1 MSIQSEIERI
11 NNAKT
16 EIAEAISEK
25 GVPVAEGTSIDNL
38 PGLIR
43 SIPQEGGE
51 SVEEIFWVTCDLDPN
66 SLTASNF
73 SHTYD
78 EIIQSAND
86 GKTVK
91 GKGLISGLSVE
102 FLIFDLTYVG
112 GYSGQLV
119 FDGFLGSVIE
129 GQAVC
134 LYIRL
139 KMNADNNIEH
149 IIRIVNTTNM

>member
-51 SVEEIFWVTCDLDPN
+51 SVEEIFWVTCDLDSN
-66 SLTASNF
+66 TLTASNF

-78 EIIQSAND
+78 EIMQAALG
-86 GKTVK
+86 GKMVK
-91 GKGLISGLSVE
+91 GKGRVDGLDAE
-102 FLIFDLTYVG
+102 FILCDLVSVG
-112 GYSGQLV
+112 GYSGHLIFAVFFRTTIQGQL
-119 FDGFLGSVIE
+119 
-129 GQAVC
+129 VC
-134 LYIRL
+134 LYINL
-139 KMNADNNIEH
+139 KMRPDNNVLTDIM
-149 IIRIVNTTNM
+149 IVNTTNM